1 MKNRKVIILTEKW
14 NPGAYDAPTPREI
27 ENNLDGSTPFPL
39 SLDAQKQ
46 LLELIYTRRSG
57 VISRQELL
65 DIIFAPQ
72 PTDKIN

>member
-14 NPGAYDAPTPREI
+14 NPGAHDAPTLREL
-27 ENNLDGSTPFPL
+27 ENNLYGPPPFPL

-57 VISRQELL
+57 IISRQELL
-65 DIIFAPQ
+65 DIIFAAE